1 MRASYRHFSPT
12 LAVVSPPPA
21 SSFPRTLLLFPPFR
35 VLPQK
40 FLNEIICLGRYGDK
54 KSERGVELEVDLQYL
69 SSQGQSTGLVLGKT
83 RRSIDKDVK
92 NYSK

>member
-21 SSFPRTLLLFPPFR
+21 SSSPRTLLLFLPFR

-40 FLNEIICLGRYGDK
+40 FPDEIFCMGRYGDK
-54 KSERGVELEVDLQYL
+54 ERDRGVELEVGLQYRSSLVNPQVL
-69 SSQGQSTGLVLGKT
+69 SSGK
-83 RRSIDKDVK
+83 RGVQEIRM
-92 NYSK
+92 

>member
-1 MRASYRHFSPT
+1 MRASNGHTSPT

-21 SSFPRTLLLFPPFR
+21 SSSPRTLLLILPFR

-40 FLNEIICLGRYGDK
+40 FPDEIICMGRYGDK
-54 KSERGVELEVDLQYL
+54 ERKRGVELEVGLQYL
-69 SSQGQSTGLVLGKT
+69 SSQSQSTGPVLRKT
-83 RRSIDKDVK
+83 RRSREKDVE